1 MKHNT
6 KPRNNTAMKW
16 KEFIELHAD
25 LTPDEE
31 IACILWTRPDVF
43 EKAGEDY
50 PDVVMTDEIA
60 DDVLCRIDRT
70 SDCENGMTWHS
81 LEYHLEAVLHEQGL
95 I

>member
-16 KEFIELHAD
+16 KEFIDLHSN
-25 LTPDEE
+25 LSPDEE

-43 EKAGEDY
+43 EKAEEDY

-60 DDVLCRIDRT
+60 DEVLCRMDQNA
-70 SDCENGMTWHS
+70 DCQYGTTWDS
-81 LEYHLEAVLHEQGL
+81 LEYHLEAVLQELNL

>member
-1 MKHNT
+1 
-6 KPRNNTAMKW
+6 MKW

-25 LTPDEE
+25 LAPDEE

-50 PDVVMTDEIA
+50 PDVVITDEIA
-60 DDVLCRIDRT
+60 DEVLCRMDRK
-70 SDCENGMTWHS
+70 SDCENGMTWDS
-81 LEYHLEAVLHEQGL
+81 LEYHLEAVLHERKL